1 MARTMTDE
9 QEKEHR
15 HVASFGSDGAV
26 GSDRLEA
33 VLAELDAERDAHALT
48 RASIKRCDVCGEECS
63 TFEGHAMK
71 DEISALKERL
81 KRAEAVCEFME
92 ARDLRM
98 NDALAAWRAGK

>member
-1 MARTMTDE
+1 VARTMTDE
-9 QEKEHR
+9 LLAEMRKI
-15 HVASFGSDGAV
+15 ASTANPAWWV
-26 GSDRLEA
+26 KLL
-33 VLAELDAERDAHALT
+33 LAELDAERDAHKLT